1 MRSGIEEED
10 DEELVVTT
18 EGLRS
23 EAESSEAES
32 SEAESSEAMGSRALD
47 RSEDSLGL
55 SLPTEEASLFIDI
68 EPEGAIVCTRN
79 RALLGGIW

>member
-1 MRSGIEEED
+1 MIMMRSGIEEED

-18 EGLRS
+18 EGLR
-23 EAESSEAES
+23 SEAES

>member
-1 MRSGIEEED
+1 MIMIRSGIEEDD

-23 EAESSEAES
+23 EAEPSEAES
-32 SEAESSEAMGSRALD
+32 SEAIGPRTLAG
-47 RSEDSLGL
+47 SEDALGP
-55 SLPTEEASLFIDI
+55 SLPPEEASLFIDI
-68 EPEGAIVCTRN
+68 EPEGAIGCTRK

>member
-1 MRSGIEEED
+1 MRSGIEEDD

-23 EAESSEAES
+23 EAEP
-32 SEAESSEAMGSRALD
+32 SEAESSEAMGSRALAG
-47 RSEDSLGL
+47 SEGALGP
-55 SLPTEEASLFIDI
+55 SSPPEEASLFIDT

>member
-1 MRSGIEEED
+1 MIMMRSGIEEED

-18 EGLRS
+18 EGLR
-23 EAESSEAES
+23 

>member
-1 MRSGIEEED
+1 MMRSGIEEED

-18 EGLRS
+18 EGLR
-23 EAESSEAES
+23 SEAES